1 MKLLIAML
9 VLYPLSTIAFALPAD
24 SAYKV
29 TSSKVLKNLPNGFR
43 MVLSCKMADQPSGD
57 QTTMYA
63 LYDMKYKP
71 VFWSLSGKDGRIF
84 LNFMNLKDFR
94 FLHVGSI
101 GYIPVKIDL
110 IPFKGKEVE
119 LELNIRPNMEPFVH

>member
-9 VLYPLSTIAFALPAD
+9 VLFPLSTIAFALPAD
-24 SAYKV
+24 STYKV
-29 TSSKVLKNLPNGFR
+29 TSSKVLKDLPNGFH
-43 MVLSCKMADQPSGD
+43 MVLSCKMEDQQSGD

-63 LYDMKYKP
+63 LYDKKYKP
-71 VFWSLSGKDGRIF
+71 VFWSLSDKEDRIF

-94 FLHVGSI
+94 LLHVGTI

-110 IPFKGKEVE
+110 IPFKGKEAE
-119 LELNIRPNMEPFVH
+119 LELNIRQNMEPLVH